1 MSIADFLMG
10 RLKQKNPQGYQ
21 FIQQVRQ
28 SGRDPGDVLKEMY
41 AKGQINDSQL
51 NTIQRQGR
59 MFGINIPQDE
69 IAKIKSSK
77 TQPKNVQNGK
87 FGGWF

>member
-1 MSIADFLMG
+1 MSIADFLMQ
-10 RLKQKNPQGYQ
+10 RLKKTNPKGYQ

-41 AKGQINDSQL
+41 SKGQINDSQL
-51 NTIQRQGR
+51 NTIQKQGR
-59 MFGINIPQDE
+59 MFGVNIPQSE
-69 IAKIKSSK
+69 IEKIKSSK
-77 TQPKNVQNGK
+77 TQPKNMPGGK